1 MPSVSIILFRKLAE
15 VMRQGYILTV
25 GLRLCEESVHYVA
38 FCFMRSLLDR
48 IDCFALKGFLFQ
60 IVEAIYVLLFVLRIF
75 LVVAWVRQSLVLC
88 DWEVVRGVG
97 VTCGP
102 TIFDDALTSVGLVVV
117 AA

>member
-1 MPSVSIILFRKLAE
+1 
-15 VMRQGYILTV
+15 
-25 GLRLCEESVHYVA
+25 
-38 FCFMRSLLDR
+38 MRSLFDR
-48 IDCFALKGFLFQ
+48 IDCFTLKGFLFQ

-97 VTCGP
+97 MTCSP

>member
-1 MPSVSIILFRKLAE
+1 
-15 VMRQGYILTV
+15 
-25 GLRLCEESVHYVA
+25 
-38 FCFMRSLLDR
+38 MRSLLDR

-88 DWEVVRGVG
+88 DWEVVRGVCM
-97 VTCGP
+97 TCCS